1 MDDMILVGTDIE
13 IRHVRMDKYGK
24 QKEDCIGRAQAQH
37 SAHHAQRI
45 RKGAQEA
52 ETLLW
57 QTKDQ
62 QDKRRLHTV
71 RVEERNKQIAH
82 QAPEQ
87 DDVNKS
93 NHVCLL
99 CNVDKGRYISKA

>member
-1 MDDMILVGTDIE
+1 
-13 IRHVRMDKYGK
+13 MDKYGK

-87 DDVNKS
+87 DVNKS

-99 CNVDKGRYISKA
+99 CNVDKGRYIIKA